1 MRLTMTLPFL
11 DRAFDVIFV
20 MAGDNKLGVVHE
32 IFKMRNRCFK
42 YPGRAWFSLR
52 AETFFGCSMIS
63 LKLTVNQISP
73 ARISDARKQLVSV
86 IRQN

>member
-1 MRLTMTLPFL
+1 MTLPFL

-20 MAGDNKLGVVHE
+20 VAGDNKLGVVHE
-32 IFKMRNRCFK
+32 IVEMRNRCFK
-42 YPGRAWFSLR
+42 YPGRAWFSRR

-63 LKLTVNQISP
+63 LRLTVNQISP
-73 ARISDARKQLVSV
+73 ARIGDIRKQLASV